1 MTDIGKYRT
10 KKIKKMDGFEI
21 QAIGEKILDYVE
33 KNKYEL
39 IFKST
44 RQICNDLNI
53 SHYKY
58 KFYLEIYKKYVYE
71 AKIKS
76 D

>member
-10 KKIKKMDGFEI
+10 KKIKKMDKFAI

-44 RQICNDLNI
+44 RQICADLNI

-58 KFYLEIYKKYVYE
+58 KFYLEIYKKYVCE
-71 AKIKS
+71 SKIKS